1 MVPLRRYRYCKRGN
15 NRQWRTRLMEMSG
28 NILGLAS
35 FLIKHGQSQ
44 VFQRADAWL
53 AFLPADFQYSVLG
66 FNSRK
71 SLCLR
76 SSNAQD
82 SDRNLPRYL
91 SSNRHVAVKYRPNVT
106 ITKIL
111 NKQNKKEEKKNKFNP
126 IIFQTRLDARLK
138 TYFTSKN
145 PQLRR
150 QIWTAFTP
158 AAANLIA

>member
-35 FLIKHGQSQ
+35 FLIKHGQSR

-53 AFLPADFQYSVLG
+53 TFLSADFQYSVLG
-66 FNSRK
+66 FNNRK

-76 SSNAQD
+76 SNKALD
-82 SDRNLPRYL
+82 SDRNLRCYL
-91 SSNRHVAVKYRPNVT
+91 SSNRHVAVKYRLAVT

-111 NKQNKKEEKKNKFNP
+111 NKRKKPRRNP
-126 IIFQTRLDARLK
+126 IVFQNRVDLWLNWNHFITNDLK
-138 TYFTSKN
+138 LYNHT
-145 PQLRR
+145 
-150 QIWTAFTP
+150 
-158 AAANLIA
+158 

>member
-111 NKQNKKEEKKNKFNP
+111 NKQNKKEEKKTNSIQSSFKLDWTLDWKHILLQRTLNCAVKFE
-126 IIFQTRLDARLK
+126 LL
-138 TYFTSKN
+138 S
-145 PQLRR
+145 PQ
-150 QIWTAFTP
+150 QQPT
-158 AAANLIA
+158 